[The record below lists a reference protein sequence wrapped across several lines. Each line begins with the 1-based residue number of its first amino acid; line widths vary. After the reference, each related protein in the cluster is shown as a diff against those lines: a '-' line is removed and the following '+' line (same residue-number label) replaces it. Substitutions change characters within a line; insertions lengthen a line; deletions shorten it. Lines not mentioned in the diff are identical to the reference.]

1 MRRPTMIIIHL
12 IYLTILISLYYLPLV
27 TPIQYAYNIARACF
41 SRSTS
46 TAAAAATIQI
56 QSTQLSLDVMI
67 YGVCGRQSRK
77 TLLKIHENME
87 ILRSAGNCPTNH
99 GNDKGI
105 QEIFIYE
112 NRLQSLLDTVLA
124 RTVNEIIC
132 HVANNDNEQGSMS
145 PQPSFDRQYATWV
158 AAGLV
163 VLMILL
169 FAAPLSLLC
178 IVSICT
184 LNWIQWRYK
193 HRRSTRSKSFRWWQL
208 IELLSNVTAGLVI
221 FATFLY
227 VALTW
232 QECRSSKA
240 SYGSGYIIMLLASIF
255 MSIRLS
261 GLLIEE
267 MLAATRCSRKFS
279 TMRGK

>member
-1 MRRPTMIIIHL
+1 MIIIHL

-27 TPIQYAYNIARACF
+27 TIQYNMHTKLPEHASVGVPARQ
-41 SRSTS
+41 RPRQP
-46 TAAAAATIQI
+46 IQI

-87 ILRSAGNCPTNH
+87 ILRSAGNRPTNH

-124 RTVNEIIC
+124 RKVNEIIC
-132 HVANNDNEQGSMS
+132 CVANNDDEQGSMS

-169 FAAPLSLLC
+169 FAAPLSLFC
-178 IVSICT
+178 IVLICT
-184 LNWIQWRYK
+184 LNWIEWRYK
-193 HRRSTRSKSFRWWQL
+193 HRRSTRSKSRWWL
-208 IELLSNVTAGLVI
+208 VIELLSNVNARLVL

-240 SYGSGYIIMLLASIF
+240 SYGSGYIIMLLASAFI
-255 MSIRLS
+255 SIRLS
-261 GLLIEE
+261 GLL
-267 MLAATRCSRKFS
+267 MRRCW
-279 TMRGK
+279 

>member
-1 MRRPTMIIIHL
+1 MH
-12 IYLTILISLYYLPLV
+12 TILPEHASV
-27 TPIQYAYNIARACF
+27 GTPARQ
-41 SRSTS
+41 RPRQP
-46 TAAAAATIQI
+46 IQI
-56 QSTQLSLDVMI
+56 QSTELSLDVMI

-77 TLLKIHENME
+77 TLLNIHENME
-87 ILRSAGNCPTNH
+87 ILRNAGNRPNYD
-99 GNDKGI
+99 NDEVVI
-105 QEIFIYE
+105 IYD
-112 NRLQSLLDTVLA
+112 NRLESLLDTVLA
-124 RTVNEIIC
+124 RRVNEIIC
-132 HVANNDNEQGSMS
+132 HVANNDDEKGSMS

-178 IVSICT
+178 IVLICT
-184 LNWIQWRYK
+184 LNLVAWRYK
-193 HRRSTRSKSFRWWQL
+193 HRRSTKCKSRWWQL

-232 QECRSSKA
+232 QECQSSKA
-240 SYGSGYIIMLLASIF
+240 LYGSGYIIMLLASVFI
-255 MSIRLS
+255 SVRLS

-267 MLAATRCSRKFS
+267 MLAATRCSKKFS
-279 TMRGK
+279 TMRRK

>member
-1 MRRPTMIIIHL
+1 MIIIHL
-12 IYLTILISLYYLPLV
+12 TYLVILLSVYYLPLV
-27 TPIQYAYNIARACF
+27 TIQYNMHTIMPEHASVGVPARQ
-41 SRSTS
+41 RPRQP
-46 TAAAAATIQI
+46 IQI
-56 QSTQLSLDVMI
+56 QSTQLALDVMI

-87 ILRSAGNCPTNH
+87 ILRSAGNRPTNH

-169 FAAPLSLLC
+169 FAAPLSLFC
-178 IVSICT
+178 IVLICT
-184 LNWIQWRYK
+184 LNWIEWRYK
-193 HRRSTRSKSFRWWQL
+193 HRRSTRSKSRWWL
-208 IELLSNVTAGLVI
+208 VIELLSNVNTGLVL

-261 GLLIEE
+261 GLLIED